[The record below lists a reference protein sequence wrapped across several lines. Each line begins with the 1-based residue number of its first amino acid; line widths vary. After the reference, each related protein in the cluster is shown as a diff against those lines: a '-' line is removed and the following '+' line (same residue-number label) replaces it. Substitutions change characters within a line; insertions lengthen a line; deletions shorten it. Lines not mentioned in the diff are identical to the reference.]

1 MSRIE
6 KTFTNIKQQN
16 RAALIA
22 YITAGDPDLGITK
35 KLVLSLAESGADI
48 IELGIPFSDPLA
60 DGPTIQR
67 ASQRALAKKA
77 RLVDIIGLVEEL
89 RKQTEIPLVFMT
101 YYNPILQY
109 GINKFAQDAAKVGL
123 DGVIV
128 PDLPPEEAK
137 ELIVAARKEDID
149 TIFLLAPTSTP
160 SRINSVAGSCKGFVY
175 YVSLTGVT
183 GARAK
188 VATDVSASIKKIKR
202 ATDKPVAVG
211 FGISNPTQVQQVVNW
226 GADGVI
232 VGSAIVNLIE
242 QNLGKKDLVSKVAKF
257 VKKLAK
263 GTKKVVASR

>member
-6 KTFTNIKQQN
+6 KTFVKVKQEN

-22 YITAGDPDLGITK
+22 YITAGDPDIGTSK
-35 KLVLSLAESGADI
+35 KLVLALAESGTDI

-60 DGPTIQR
+60 DGPTIQK
-67 ASQRALAKKA
+67 ASQRALAKGT
-77 RLVDIIGLVEEL
+77 RLLDIIALVKEL
-89 RKQTEIPLVFMT
+89 RKQTQIPLVFMS

-109 GINKFAQDAAKVGL
+109 GIKKFAQDAVNAGL

-128 PDLPPEEAK
+128 PDLPPEEAG
-137 ELIVAARKEDID
+137 ELITVARKTGLD
-149 TIFLLAPTSTP
+149 TIFLLAPTSTQ
-160 SRINSVAGSCKGFVY
+160 SRIKLVAESSKGFVY

-202 ATDKPVAVG
+202 ATDKPIAVG
-211 FGISNPTQVQQVVNW
+211 FGISTPAQVRQVVNW

-242 QNLGKKDLVSKVAKF
+242 QNIGKKDLVNKVAQF
-257 VKKLAK
+257 VSKLAK
-263 GTKKVVASR
+263 GTKY

>member
-1 MSRIE
+1 MSRI
-6 KTFTNIKQQN
+6 KQQFENVKKEN

-35 KLVLSLAESGADI
+35 KLVLALAESRADI

-60 DGPTIQR
+60 DGPTIQK
-67 ASQRALAKKA
+67 ASQRALAKGT
-77 RLVDIIGLVEEL
+77 RLVDIIALVKEL

-109 GINKFAQDAAKVGL
+109 GIKKFVQDAVKAGL
-123 DGVIV
+123 DGIIV
-128 PDLPPEEAK
+128 PDLPPEEASG
-137 ELIVAARKEDID
+137 LISAARKIGLD

-160 SRINSVAGSCKGFVY
+160 NRIKSVAESCKGFVY

-188 VATDVSASIKKIKR
+188 VATDVAASIKKIKR
-202 ATDKPVAVG
+202 ATNKPVAVG
-211 FGISNPTQVQQVVNW
+211 FGISNPAQVQQVVNW

-232 VGSAIVNLIE
+232 VGSAIVSLIE
-242 QNLGKKDLVSKVAKF
+242 QNIGKTDLVSKVAKF
-257 VKKLAK
+257 VSELAK
-263 GTKKVVASR
+263 GTKR